1 MPDCETDLNTSSC
14 VYKKWNNVVDAMIC
28 FNTNQS
34 MRKATAIATATS
46 AMIATIKPP
55 AMAPALLPFVALPSE
70 IVVLSGG

>member
-1 MPDCETDLNTSSC
+1 
-14 VYKKWNNVVDAMIC
+14 MIC
-28 FNTNQS
+28 FNTNWS